1 MAVRAVAG
9 AGDGRIVHGITGRGL
24 PITANKIMPKWGRKM
39 IEVISVRAGTKAGY
53 TPPTSDEA
61 QLLSEA
67 VQFFADR
74 LLTRKQQRR
83 LTFVIEF
90 TAALHRHPVDMA
102 ALIGE
107 NGLFGFRPPRLFEM
121 TASSAAGMRDALE
134 LVAVEMVHI
143 AQVTTGRLA
152 LFNKKHKFRGARQSV
167 VAARWL
173 GKQETIVD
181 RLARTDR
188 PWVIEAVKTA
198 HRLVDEFMALAAG
211 TTDSV
216 QRQKATDRHIGLH
229 LVTAGAGVGNRAGA
243 KPDIEAP
250 QSATPPVTPHDAV
263 QADVEKALAIQGRFD
278 DSAAPRQPKLGLAAD
293 PIEVPVG
300 PEFSIAVPVAGFD
313 RPRQLG
319 SSVLYGKVNDLLE
332 RGLIMRDTA
341 HAAIRLAESR
351 RSQ

>member
-1 MAVRAVAG
+1 
-9 AGDGRIVHGITGRGL
+9 
-24 PITANKIMPKWGRKM
+24 M
-39 IEVISVRAGTKAGY
+39 IEVISVRAGTEAGH

-61 QLLSEA
+61 QLLSAA
-67 VQFFADR
+67 VGFFADR

-90 TAALHRHPVDMA
+90 TAAPHRYPVDMA

-134 LVAVEMVHI
+134 SVAVEMVHI

-152 LFNKKHKFRGARQSV
+152 LFHKKRKFRGARQSV
-167 VAARWL
+167 IAARWL

-198 HRLVDEFMALAAG
+198 PRLVDEFMALAAG
-211 TTDSV
+211 TTASV
-216 QRQKATDRHIGLH
+216 PRQKATDRQIGLH
-229 LVTAGAGVGNRAGA
+229 LVTAGAGVGNRAA
-243 KPDIEAP
+243 ATPDIEVP
-250 QSATPPVTPHDAV
+250 QSTTPPVTPSDAV
-263 QADVEKALAIQGRFD
+263 PADVEKALAIEARFD
-278 DSAAPRQPKLGLAAD
+278 DSAAPLPPKLGPATD

-319 SSVLYGKVNDLLE
+319 SSVLFGKVNDLLE
-332 RGLIMRDTA
+332 RGLIMRDSA
-341 HAAIRLAESR
+341 RAAIRLAESR

>member
-1 MAVRAVAG
+1 
-9 AGDGRIVHGITGRGL
+9 
-24 PITANKIMPKWGRKM
+24 M
-39 IEVISVRAGTKAGY
+39 IEVISVRAGTEAGH

-61 QLLSEA
+61 QLLSAA
-67 VQFFADR
+67 VGFFADR

-90 TAALHRHPVDMA
+90 TAAPHRYPVDMA

-134 LVAVEMVHI
+134 SVAVEMVHI

-152 LFNKKHKFRGARQSV
+152 LFHKKRKFRGARQSV
-167 VAARWL
+167 IAARWL

-198 HRLVDEFMALAAG
+198 PRLVDEFMALAAG
-211 TTDSV
+211 TTASV
-216 QRQKATDRHIGLH
+216 PRQKATDRQIGLH
-229 LVTAGAGVGNRAGA
+229 LVTAGAGVGNRAA
-243 KPDIEAP
+243 ATPDIEMP
-250 QSATPPVTPHDAV
+250 QSATSPVTPSDAV
-263 QADVEKALAIQGRFD
+263 PADVEKALAIEARFD
-278 DSAAPRQPKLGLAAD
+278 DSAAPLPPKLGPAID

-319 SSVLYGKVNDLLE
+319 SSVLFGKVNDLLE
-332 RGLIMRDTA
+332 RGLIMRDSA
-341 HAAIRLAESR
+341 RAAIRLAESR
-351 RSQ
+351 RTQ

>member
-1 MAVRAVAG
+1 
-9 AGDGRIVHGITGRGL
+9 
-24 PITANKIMPKWGRKM
+24 M
-39 IEVISVRAGTKAGY
+39 IEVISVRAGTEAGH

-61 QLLSEA
+61 QLLSAA
-67 VQFFADR
+67 VGFFADR

-90 TAALHRHPVDMA
+90 TAAPHRYSVDMA

-134 LVAVEMVHI
+134 SVAVEMVHI

-152 LFNKKHKFRGARQSV
+152 LFHKKRKFRGARQSV
-167 VAARWL
+167 IAARWL

-198 HRLVDEFMALAAG
+198 PRLVDEFMALAAG
-211 TTDSV
+211 MTASV
-216 QRQKATDRHIGLH
+216 PRQKATDRQIGLH
-229 LVTAGAGVGNRAGA
+229 LVTAGAGVGNRPAA
-243 KPDIEAP
+243 TPDIEMP
-250 QSATPPVTPHDAV
+250 QSATSPVTPSDAV
-263 QADVEKALAIQGRFD
+263 PADVEKALAIEARFD
-278 DSAAPRQPKLGLAAD
+278 DPAAPLSPKLGAATD
-293 PIEVPVG
+293 PIEMPVG

-319 SSVLYGKVNDLLE
+319 SSVLFGKVNDLLE
-332 RGLIMRDTA
+332 RGLIMRDSA
-341 HAAIRLAESR
+341 RAAIRLAESR
-351 RSQ
+351 RTQ